1 MKICVIGA
9 GTYGSYVIDSLLSKY
24 PNASID
30 LLDVGDASIKSES
43 QIGYFSSLKKEMYT
57 GLTDGRFFGFGG
69 ASVKWGG
76 QLLTFSEND
85 FAHPDSFMQD
95 VIKLNNK
102 YKKSML
108 NKFNIENNYPENPIA
123 ADLFTK
129 TGVWLSVLNRN
140 FFKIFK
146 IDKRKNVNVIPH
158 CRVSRLFVDEKNS
171 IQKVVYIEKGIE
183 KEAKYD
189 YYFLT
194 AGAFETARIL
204 LSSELIQDKVPFSD
218 HLSQKVF
225 KIKKSTVIGDED
237 YVFKMKGLSLITK
250 RMIGEIDGC
259 SFYAHPV
266 FNMDFPFFQSIK
278 TIVFKKQFT
287 WEAVKGVFVD
297 IPQIA
302 AFVWSVLI
310 KKRIYVLNNEWFLY
324 IDIENPTK
332 ESFVTLSKEKD
343 NFGLQG
349 LDVYYNI
356 GSDAET
362 VYKKSKELVEKHLK
376 DKGVV
381 FEVVSEKIEVRNS
394 EDIYHP
400 YGMYSDYKSVE
411 EYFHKYDN
419 LLVVTTGVLSRSGG
433 INPTAAL
440 LPLIDEFV
448 QVHLNYNK

>member
-1 MKICVIGA
+1 M
-9 GTYGSYVIDSLLSKY
+9 
-24 PNASID
+24 
-30 LLDVGDASIKSES
+30 
-43 QIGYFSSLKKEMYT
+43 
-57 GLTDGRFFGFGG
+57 
-69 ASVKWGG
+69 
-76 QLLTFSEND
+76 
-85 FAHPDSFMQD
+85 
-95 VIKLNNK
+95 
-102 YKKSML
+102 
-108 NKFNIENNYPENPIA
+108 
-123 ADLFTK
+123 
-129 TGVWLSVLNRN
+129 
-140 FFKIFK
+140 
-146 IDKRKNVNVIPH
+146 
-158 CRVSRLFVDEKNS
+158 FVDEKKS
-171 IQKVVYIEKGIE
+171 IQKVVYIENGLE

-204 LSSELIQDKVPFSD
+204 LSSELIKDKVNFSD

-250 RMIGEIDGC
+250 RMIGEIGGC

-278 TIVFKKQFT
+278 TILFKKQFT
-287 WEAVKGVFVD
+287 WEAVKGVFVN
-297 IPQIA
+297 IPQIM

-310 KKRIYVLNNEWFLY
+310 NKRIYVLNNEWFLY
-324 IDIENPTK
+324 IDIENPTM

-343 NFGLQG
+343 AFGLQG

-356 GSDAET
+356 GEEAEN
-362 VYKKSKELVEKHLK
+362 VYKKAKELVENHLK
-376 DKGVV
+376 EKGVAY
-381 FEVVSEKIEVRNS
+381 EVVAEKIEVRNS

-419 LLVVTTGVLSRSGG
+419 MLVASTGVLSRSGG

-440 LPLIDEFV
+440 LPVIDEFV
-448 QVHLNYNK
+448 NVHFKYFK

>member
-24 PNASID
+24 PNAKID
-30 LLDVGDASIKSES
+30 LLDVGNSSIKSES
-43 QIGYFSSLKKEMYT
+43 QIGYFSSLKKEIYT

-69 ASVKWGG
+69 ASAKWGG

-85 FAHPDSFMQD
+85 FAHPDPFMQD
-95 VIKLNNK
+95 VIQLNRK

-108 NKFNIENNYPENPIA
+108 KKFNIENNYPENSIA
-123 ADLFTK
+123 VDLFTK
-129 TGVWLSVLNRN
+129 NGVWLSILNRN

-146 IDKRKNVNVIPH
+146 INKRKSVTVIPH
-158 CRVSRLFVDEKNS
+158 CRVSRLFVDEKKS
-171 IQKVVYIEKGIE
+171 IQKVVYIENGIE
-183 KEAKYD
+183 KQAKYD

-204 LSSELIQDKVPFSD
+204 LSSDLIEDKVSFSD

-297 IPQIA
+297 IPQIV

-310 KKRIYVLNNEWFLY
+310 KKRIFVLNNEWFIY

-343 NFGLQG
+343 SFGLQG

-356 GSDAET
+356 GEDAET

-376 DKGVV
+376 DNGVV
-381 FEVVSEKIEVRNS
+381 YEVVLEKIEVHNS

-400 YGMYSDYKSVE
+400 YGMYCDYSSVE
-411 EYFHKYDN
+411 EYFNKYDN
-419 LLVVTTGVLSRSGG
+419 MLVVSTGILSRSGG

-448 QVHLNYNK
+448 NVHFYYNK

>member
-30 LLDVGDASIKSES
+30 LLDVGDSVIKSES
-43 QIGYFSSLKKEMYT
+43 EIGYFSSLRKEIYT

-76 QLLTFSEND
+76 QLLTFSDND
-85 FAHPDSFMQD
+85 FANPDSFLQD
-95 VIKLNNK
+95 IIKLNIK
-102 YKKSML
+102 HKKSIL
-108 NKFNIENNYPENPIA
+108 KKFKIENNYAENNISEN
-123 ADLFTK
+123 LFTK

-146 IDKRKNVNVIPH
+146 IDKQKNVNIIPH
-158 CRVSRLFVDEKNS
+158 CRVSRLFIDRTNC
-171 IQKVVYIEKGIE
+171 IQKVAYIEKGIE

-204 LSSELIQDKVPFSD
+204 LSSELIKDKVNFSD

-225 KIKKSTVIGDED
+225 KIKKSTVIGAED
-237 YVFKMKGLSLITK
+237 YIFKMKGLSLITK
-250 RMIGEIDGC
+250 RIIGEINGC

-278 TIVFKKQFT
+278 TIIFKKQFT
-287 WEAVKGVFVD
+287 LEAVKGVFKN
-297 IPQIA
+297 IPQIM
-302 AFVWSVLI
+302 AFFWSVLI
-310 KKRIYVLNNEWFLY
+310 KKQIYVLNNEWFIY
-324 IDIENPTK
+324 IDIENPTQD
-332 ESFVTLSKEKD
+332 SYVSLSSTKD
-343 NFGLQG
+343 DFGIAG
-349 LDVYYNI
+349 LDVYYDI
-356 GSDAET
+356 GKEAEY
-362 VYKKSKELVEKHLK
+362 VYQKAKELVEKHLQ
-376 DKGVV
+376 DKGVAY
-381 FEVVSEKIEVRNS
+381 EVISEKIEVRNS

-400 YGMYSDYKSVE
+400 YGMYCNFKSAE
-411 EYFHKYDN
+411 EYFNKYDN
-419 LLVVTTGVLSRSGG
+419 MLVLATGILTRSGG

-448 QVHLNYNK
+448 NVHFKFVK

>member
-24 PNASID
+24 PNAKID
-30 LLDVGDASIKSES
+30 LLDVGDSSIKSES
-43 QIGYFSSLKKEMYT
+43 QIGYFSSLKKEIYT

-69 ASVKWGG
+69 ASTKWGG

-85 FAHPDSFMQD
+85 FAHPDLFMQD
-95 VIKLNNK
+95 IIKLDIEH
-102 YKKSML
+102 KKSML
-108 NKFNIENNYPENPIA
+108 KKFNIENNYPENHIA
-123 ADLFTK
+123 DDLFTK
-129 TGVWLSVLNRN
+129 TGVWLSVFNRN

-146 IDKRKNVNVIPH
+146 ISKRKNVNIIAH
-158 CRVSRLFVDEKNS
+158 SRVSRLFVDEKNS
-171 IQKVVYIEKGIE
+171 IQKVGYIQNGIE
-183 KEAKYD
+183 KEATYD

-204 LSSELIQDKVPFSD
+204 LSSGITKEKVGFSD

-225 KIKKSTVIGDED
+225 KIKKSTLIGDED
-237 YVFKMKGLSLITK
+237 YVFRMKGFSLITK
-250 RMIGEIDGC
+250 RMIGEINGC

-278 TIVFKKQFT
+278 TILFKKQFT
-287 WEAVKGVFVD
+287 WEAIKGVFVN
-297 IPQIA
+297 IPQIV

-310 KKRIYVLNNEWFLY
+310 KKRMFVLNNEWFIY

-332 ESFVTLSKEKD
+332 ESFVALSKEKD
-343 NFGLQG
+343 VFGLQG

-356 GSDAET
+356 GEEAED
-362 VYKKSKELVEKHLK
+362 VYEKSKELVEKHLK

-381 FEVVSEKIEVRNS
+381 YEVVSEKIEVRNS

-400 YGMYSDYKSVE
+400 YGMYCDYASVDD
-411 EYFHKYDN
+411 YFNRYDN
-419 LLVVTTGVLSRSGG
+419 MLVVSTGILSRSGG

-448 QVHLNYNK
+448 NVRFKYNK

>member
-43 QIGYFSSLKKEMYT
+43 QIGYFSSLKKEIYT

-85 FAHPDSFMQD
+85 FANPDPFMQD
-95 VIKLNNK
+95 VITLNK
-102 YKKSML
+102 KHKKSML
-108 NKFNIENNYPENPIA
+108 KKFNIENNYPENPIA

-146 IDKRKNVNVIPH
+146 INKRKNVNVIPH
-158 CRVSRLFVDEKNS
+158 CRVSRLFVDEKKA
-171 IQKVVYIEKGIE
+171 IQKVMYIENGIE
-183 KEAKYD
+183 KEAIYD

-204 LSSELIQDKVPFSD
+204 LSSELIKDKVSFSD

-237 YVFKMKGLSLITK
+237 YVFKMRGFSLITK
-250 RMIGEIDGC
+250 RMIGEIDDC

-266 FNMDFPFFQSIK
+266 FNMDFPFFQSLK

-287 WEAVKGVFVD
+287 WEAIKGVFVN
-297 IPQIA
+297 IPQIV
-302 AFVWSVLI
+302 AFLWSVLI
-310 KKRIYVLNNEWFLY
+310 KKRIFVLNNEWFLY
-324 IDIENPTK
+324 IDIENPTM

-343 NFGLQG
+343 DFGLQG

-356 GSDAET
+356 GEDAEN

-381 FEVVSEKIEVRNS
+381 YEVVAEKIEVRNS

-419 LLVVTTGVLSRSGG
+419 LLVVSTGVLSRSGG

-440 LPLIDEFV
+440 LPVIDEFV
-448 QVHLNYNK
+448 NVHFNYVK